1 MTSSGSLY
9 FPVWEQMKA
18 TWHVKK
24 KKKDFQLWQGGS
36 VASEGLQVRYLD
48 CAGDFRG

>member
-24 KKKDFQLWQGGS
+24 KKIFSCGREEVL
-36 VASEGLQVRYLD
+36 LQ
-48 CAGDFRG
+48 RGCK